1 MNTNGGFLVTKVKQL
16 SDRVFEK
23 ILNEKKIDAFNG
35 AQGRILY
42 VLWQGDG
49 ISIKALSDQCGLAIT
64 SLTSM
69 LERME
74 KQGLLRRES
83 DEKDKRKTLLFLTDR
98 AYALREDYEAVSAQM
113 GAVFYEGFSEE
124 EIRLFESFLRR
135 VLRNNVKRYHMIDDF
150 SKPEFY
156 PGKLRLMEKPR
167 PQNFLLTG
175 MSDLCVWKPEW
186 LEEVLAKMRANPQH
200 QFLFLSKRP
209 DLLNIDCELDN
220 AWFGVTVTRRA
231 DLWRIDALRK
241 NVRAK
246 HYHVTFEP
254 LFDDPG
260 EVDLQGIDWLV
271 VGTMTGAQSRK
282 VHTDPAWA
290 RSLTEQAHVR
300 NIPVFWK
307 EDLLPIMGEESMVQE
322 LPEPFNKVLEEQ
334 KAWRK

>member
-42 VLWQGDG
+42 VLWQKDG
-49 ISIKALSDQCGLAIT
+49 ISIKTLSEQCGLAIT

-135 VLRNNVKRYHMIDDF
+135 VLDNL
-150 SKPEFY
+150 E
-156 PGKLRLMEKPR
+156 GGQR
-167 PQNFLLTG
+167 P
-175 MSDLCVWKPEW
+175 
-186 LEEVLAKMRANPQH
+186 
-200 QFLFLSKRP
+200 
-209 DLLNIDCELDN
+209 
-220 AWFGVTVTRRA
+220 
-231 DLWRIDALRK
+231 
-241 NVRAK
+241 
-246 HYHVTFEP
+246 
-254 LFDDPG
+254 
-260 EVDLQGIDWLV
+260 
-271 VGTMTGAQSRK
+271 
-282 VHTDPAWA
+282 
-290 RSLTEQAHVR
+290 
-300 NIPVFWK
+300 
-307 EDLLPIMGEESMVQE
+307 
-322 LPEPFNKVLEEQ
+322 
-334 KAWRK
+334 

>member
-49 ISIKALSDQCGLAIT
+49 ISIKALSDQSGLAIT

-124 EIRLFESFLRR
+124 EILRFESFLRR
-135 VLRNNVKRYHMIDDF
+135 VLDNL
-150 SKPEFY
+150 E
-156 PGKLRLMEKPR
+156 GGQR
-167 PQNFLLTG
+167 P
-175 MSDLCVWKPEW
+175 
-186 LEEVLAKMRANPQH
+186 
-200 QFLFLSKRP
+200 
-209 DLLNIDCELDN
+209 
-220 AWFGVTVTRRA
+220 
-231 DLWRIDALRK
+231 
-241 NVRAK
+241 
-246 HYHVTFEP
+246 
-254 LFDDPG
+254 
-260 EVDLQGIDWLV
+260 
-271 VGTMTGAQSRK
+271 
-282 VHTDPAWA
+282 
-290 RSLTEQAHVR
+290 
-300 NIPVFWK
+300 
-307 EDLLPIMGEESMVQE
+307 
-322 LPEPFNKVLEEQ
+322 
-334 KAWRK
+334 

>member
-42 VLWQGDG
+42 VLWQKDG
-49 ISIKALSDQCGLAIT
+49 ISIKPLSDQCGLAIT

-135 VLRNNVKRYHMIDDF
+135 VLDNL
-150 SKPEFY
+150 E
-156 PGKLRLMEKPR
+156 GGQR
-167 PQNFLLTG
+167 P
-175 MSDLCVWKPEW
+175 
-186 LEEVLAKMRANPQH
+186 
-200 QFLFLSKRP
+200 
-209 DLLNIDCELDN
+209 
-220 AWFGVTVTRRA
+220 
-231 DLWRIDALRK
+231 
-241 NVRAK
+241 
-246 HYHVTFEP
+246 
-254 LFDDPG
+254 
-260 EVDLQGIDWLV
+260 
-271 VGTMTGAQSRK
+271 
-282 VHTDPAWA
+282 
-290 RSLTEQAHVR
+290 
-300 NIPVFWK
+300 
-307 EDLLPIMGEESMVQE
+307 
-322 LPEPFNKVLEEQ
+322 
-334 KAWRK
+334 

>member
-42 VLWQGDG
+42 VLWQGDD

-135 VLRNNVKRYHMIDDF
+135 VLDNL
-150 SKPEFY
+150 E
-156 PGKLRLMEKPR
+156 GGQR
-167 PQNFLLTG
+167 P
-175 MSDLCVWKPEW
+175 
-186 LEEVLAKMRANPQH
+186 
-200 QFLFLSKRP
+200 
-209 DLLNIDCELDN
+209 
-220 AWFGVTVTRRA
+220 
-231 DLWRIDALRK
+231 
-241 NVRAK
+241 
-246 HYHVTFEP
+246 
-254 LFDDPG
+254 
-260 EVDLQGIDWLV
+260 
-271 VGTMTGAQSRK
+271 
-282 VHTDPAWA
+282 
-290 RSLTEQAHVR
+290 
-300 NIPVFWK
+300 
-307 EDLLPIMGEESMVQE
+307 
-322 LPEPFNKVLEEQ
+322 
-334 KAWRK
+334 

>member
-74 KQGLLRRES
+74 KQGLLCRES

-135 VLRNNVKRYHMIDDF
+135 VLDNL
-150 SKPEFY
+150 E
-156 PGKLRLMEKPR
+156 GGQR
-167 PQNFLLTG
+167 P
-175 MSDLCVWKPEW
+175 
-186 LEEVLAKMRANPQH
+186 
-200 QFLFLSKRP
+200 
-209 DLLNIDCELDN
+209 
-220 AWFGVTVTRRA
+220 
-231 DLWRIDALRK
+231 
-241 NVRAK
+241 
-246 HYHVTFEP
+246 
-254 LFDDPG
+254 
-260 EVDLQGIDWLV
+260 
-271 VGTMTGAQSRK
+271 
-282 VHTDPAWA
+282 
-290 RSLTEQAHVR
+290 
-300 NIPVFWK
+300 
-307 EDLLPIMGEESMVQE
+307 
-322 LPEPFNKVLEEQ
+322 
-334 KAWRK
+334 

>member
-42 VLWQGDG
+42 VLWQKDG
-49 ISIKALSDQCGLAIT
+49 ISIKTLSERCGLAIT

-135 VLRNNVKRYHMIDDF
+135 VLDNL
-150 SKPEFY
+150 E
-156 PGKLRLMEKPR
+156 GGQR
-167 PQNFLLTG
+167 P
-175 MSDLCVWKPEW
+175 
-186 LEEVLAKMRANPQH
+186 
-200 QFLFLSKRP
+200 
-209 DLLNIDCELDN
+209 
-220 AWFGVTVTRRA
+220 
-231 DLWRIDALRK
+231 
-241 NVRAK
+241 
-246 HYHVTFEP
+246 
-254 LFDDPG
+254 
-260 EVDLQGIDWLV
+260 
-271 VGTMTGAQSRK
+271 
-282 VHTDPAWA
+282 
-290 RSLTEQAHVR
+290 
-300 NIPVFWK
+300 
-307 EDLLPIMGEESMVQE
+307 
-322 LPEPFNKVLEEQ
+322 
-334 KAWRK
+334 